1 MHTSAFNLPN
11 CSRRAL
17 AVRGTPLHAAVA
29 MLLVLSTPYALHAPS
44 QPSSR
49 PFQQVNRRMA
59 VASLGALSLVAQ
71 APAALGDE
79 MNAFDYLSPARLAVK
94 AMQQKPQEC
103 YDAGECLDTKPYY
116 AIECDREDVDCLQR
130 KRRLASQEFRNF
142 RIDPTSSPI
151 LLLATGAFVFQWGS
165 AAVRIGASLLK
176 RADAEGDDER

>member
-1 MHTSAFNLPN
+1 
-11 CSRRAL
+11 
-17 AVRGTPLHAAVA
+17 

-44 QPSSR
+44 QPSPR

-59 VASLGALSLVAQ
+59 VVSLGALSLVAQ

-79 MNAFDYLSPARLAVK
+79 MNAFDYLSPPRLAVK
-94 AMQQKPQEC
+94 AMQQKQKEC
-103 YDAGECLDTKPYY
+103 FDAGECLDTKPYY

-130 KRRLASQEFRNF
+130 KRRLAAQEFSNF

-176 RADAEGDDER
+176 RAEDDDDR